1 MAGARSYV
9 GTGATIGFGTSSY
22 AADLI
27 SIAWSGIVRASAEST
42 PMNVDVAPAT
52 FGNSTHL
59 SASGHVDPGE
69 LTVEVFFDPAL
80 TPPLIVSGAGAVA
93 FSEVITFTAPSPPTG
108 SAVTW
113 VVSGFCT
120 GFSCN
125 APFED
130 MMTATLTIKLT
141 ADVAITVSA

>member
-9 GTGATIGFGTSSY
+9 GTGATIGLGTSSY
-22 AADLI
+22 DADLI
-27 SIAWSGIVRASAEST
+27 SIAWGGVIQSSVEST
-42 PMNVDVAPAT
+42 PMDLPVAPAT
-52 FGNSTHL
+52 IGNSTHL

-80 TPPLIVSGAGAVA
+80 TPPLVPGTVA
-93 FSEVITFTAPSPPTG
+93 FSEVITLTFPSPPTG
-108 SAVTW
+108 SSVVWT
-113 VVSGFCT
+113 VSGFCT

-130 MMTATLTIKLT
+130 MMTATLTFKLT
-141 ADVAITVSA
+141 ADVDIAVSA